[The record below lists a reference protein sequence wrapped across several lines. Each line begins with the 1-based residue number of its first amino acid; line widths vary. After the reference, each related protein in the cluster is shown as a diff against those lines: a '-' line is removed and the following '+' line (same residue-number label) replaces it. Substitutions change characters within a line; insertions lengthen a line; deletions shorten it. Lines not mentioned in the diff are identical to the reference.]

1 MTTETEQT
9 AFLIASRASARASN
23 ALAEAERT
31 DELTMYLSQR
41 EKWIEQTAPRTAA
54 LMAKWNDAE
63 AVETWERI
71 GRDYQ
76 RAVWKC
82 MDEAQRARI
91 KRLRKVAA

>member
-1 MTTETEQT
+1 MTTENEQT
-9 AFLIASRASARASN
+9 AFLIASRAATRAVG
-23 ALAEAERT
+23 AIAEAERT

-54 LMAKWNDAE
+54 LMAQWGD
-63 AVETWERI
+63 VEVIQTWECI

-82 MDEAQRARI
+82 MNAAQRERI
-91 KRLRKVAA
+91 KRLRKAAA